1 METPTFYAR
10 VARDGKRVLCGGHKD
25 CGAELGRRASA
36 DPGEV
41 QLFLPSYLEQER
53 GTGVWRKSY
62 RRPRRLFQH
71 RGDFLVVRVTEH
83 ESIERPYTHTR
94 QVPLPAVVECPD
106 CRRRQLLDPV
116 ILRVHPSAL
125 RT

>member
-10 VARDGKRVLCGGHKD
+10 VARNGRRVLCGGHKD
-25 CGAELGRRASA
+25 CGAELGTRSSA

-41 QLFLPSYLEQER
+41 QLWLPSYLEQER
-53 GTGVWRKSY
+53 GTGVWRKSN
-62 RRPRRLFQH
+62 RSPRRLYQH
-71 RGDFLVVRVTEH
+71 RGDFKVFRVTEF

-94 QVPLPAVVECPD
+94 QVALPAVVECPD
-106 CRRRQLLDPV
+106 CKRRQVLDPV
-116 ILRVHPSAL
+116 RLAVHPSAL